1 MRKVIL
7 SALLLAATGFGL
19 ASCNNGAYDAD
30 PKTNNGAVLNPINP
44 SSGVT
49 IPIGYIQV
57 EINGFLASFN
67 AGIWTDS
74 VANTAILTA
83 SRIDRPDQIQG
94 ITIMLTNYNG
104 AGTYTVGADGA
115 GGGITHVLY
124 NPLDNNYIALG
135 YTTASGAGSG
145 TVTIEGTEDGN
156 IRGHFEATLYQY
168 APDPDNNNSETIT
181 KGKFYLKKL

>member
-30 PKTNNGAVLNPINP
+30 PEANGGTVLNPINP

-104 AGTYTVGADGA
+104 TGTYTVGADGA
-115 GGGITHVLY
+115 GGGVTHILY
-124 NPLDNNYIALG
+124 DPTDENGYIALG
-135 YTTASGAGSG
+135 YTTASGGGSG
-145 TVTIEGTEDGN
+145 TVTVEGTEDGN
-156 IRGHFEATLYQY
+156 IRGHFEATVYQNL
-168 APDPDNNNSETIT
+168 PGPDNNNTEAI
-181 KGKFYLKKL
+181 KGKFYLRKL